1 MAPSGWPVDRVRA
14 LARSVARA
22 VRTAIGAPDYERY
35 LRHMRARHPGT
46 EPLTREAFARERLE
60 ARYSRPGSRCC

>member
-1 MAPSGWPVDRVRA
+1 MARSGAPIDRVRA

-35 LRHMRARHPGT
+35 LRHMRAHHPGA